1 LRLPHAPKHMRV
13 LLAKSGL
20 DGHVNAVKLLA
31 FACREAGMEVVYTGL
46 KQTPA
51 MIVAT
56 AIQEDVDLIGISSLS
71 GSHLWIATEVLRGL
85 RESGGGEIPIVIGGI
100 IPESDRPTLRDLGVR
115 HVFTPKDGE
124 VGAIVQAMIDTV
136 LERAA

>member
-1 LRLPHAPKHMRV
+1 
-13 LLAKSGL
+13 
-20 DGHVNAVKLLA
+20 
-31 FACREAGMEVVYTGL
+31 MEVVYTGL

-56 AIQEDVDLIGISSLS
+56 AVQEDVDIIGISSLS
-71 GSHLWIATEVLRGL
+71 GSHLWIATEVQRGL
-85 RESGGGEIPIVIGGI
+85 REAGVGDIPIVMGGI
-100 IPESDRPTLRDLGVR
+100 IPEADQATLRELGVR
-115 HVFTPKDGE
+115 HIFTPKDGD